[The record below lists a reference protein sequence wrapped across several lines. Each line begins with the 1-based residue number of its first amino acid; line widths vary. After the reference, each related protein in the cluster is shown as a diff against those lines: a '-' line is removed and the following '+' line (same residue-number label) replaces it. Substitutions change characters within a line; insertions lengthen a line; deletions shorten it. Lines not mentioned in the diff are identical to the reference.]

1 MACIW
6 ESTCACMALI
16 LEKKYIR
23 HKLSGSDISGRQR
36 SSAKQPEPRNSL
48 VKQFL
53 QYWAPPI
60 AMYLKCMHDL
70 STFAGRLQMWVH
82 HTRMSMPAVQGLTK
96 GGVKLQLGWHW
107 HLCWGEKF
115 PLGSIKLQFVSGRGW
130 VQPCRMVRG
139 EALWSL
145 ASFSF
150 ACVSSGHGTWDSL
163 DKALCP
169 KRCLFE
175 TALLC
180 PVSEPSVC
188 TARHRQWDV
197 CRTRIYG
204 VRVLIHV
211 LVNFVL
217 LTFLQLIS
225 DCSLM
230 VQSSC

>member
-1 MACIW
+1 
-6 ESTCACMALI
+6 
-16 LEKKYIR
+16 
-23 HKLSGSDISGRQR
+23 
-36 SSAKQPEPRNSL
+36 
-48 VKQFL
+48 
-53 QYWAPPI
+53 
-60 AMYLKCMHDL
+60 
-70 STFAGRLQMWVH
+70 
-82 HTRMSMPAVQGLTK
+82 
-96 GGVKLQLGWHW
+96 
-107 HLCWGEKF
+107 
-115 PLGSIKLQFVSGRGW
+115 
-130 VQPCRMVRG
+130 MVRG

-169 KRCLFE
+169 KHCLFE

-188 TARHRQWDV
+188 SAHHRQWDV
-197 CRTRIYG
+197 CRTCIYG
-204 VRVLIHV
+204 VCVLIHV
-211 LVNFVL
+211 LVNSVL